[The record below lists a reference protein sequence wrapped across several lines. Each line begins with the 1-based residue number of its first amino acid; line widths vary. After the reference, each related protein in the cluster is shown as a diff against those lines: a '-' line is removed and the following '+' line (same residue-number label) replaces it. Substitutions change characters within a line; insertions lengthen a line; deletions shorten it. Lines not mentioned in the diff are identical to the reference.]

1 MSKTNCI
8 PVRTIVWPTRGLPA
22 FFDFALATNRR
33 TAIVL
38 ALISFLAFLPGFFQI
53 SPIDRDE
60 PRYAQAT
67 KQMIETND
75 YVDIRFINEEANDK
89 PVGIYWL
96 QAAAVKTAEAL
107 GLHGARDKIWVYRL
121 PSLLGAIGAV
131 LGTFWCALA
140 FFDRRYAALAALM
153 MAGSTLLGVEARLAK
168 TDAVL
173 LLTVVVTMG
182 ALARVYLATRT
193 AEAKPPGLAV
203 VATFWTALAAG
214 VLIKGLPI
222 LMIAGLAAAALAIVD
237 RSVRWWL
244 ALRPIAGIA
253 WAALL
258 VLPWLFAISMRT
270 GSDFVLA
277 SVGHDTLGKILNSQQ
292 SHGAPPGLYLVLFFV
307 TFFPAAFLA
316 GLATPAVARSAWSR
330 EPAVCFLL
338 AWLVPSW
345 IVFEL
350 SVTKLPHYVLPLY
363 PAIAILIALVIERNM
378 LSQQRWLLLGLMWWF
393 VIPLVASVA
402 VIGGAIALGYG
413 PLPAAWP
420 VLAAAVICGYL
431 AWRSYAPDG
440 IERSTVLAAAA
451 SMLLS
456 AGIYGLVIPPLGQL
470 FPSAA
475 MAGVL
480 RQAGCA
486 HPVAAVAGYEEPSLI
501 FLAGSETVSTDGAGV
516 ADFLG
521 RGGCRFGFVDA
532 RQEASFAAR
541 AQAIGLHYDRA
552 PAIAAVNLGHVGRVT
567 IDVFRT
573 KEAP

>member
-1 MSKTNCI
+1 MSKTDCVSMRAI
-8 PVRTIVWPTRGLPA
+8 IRPTRGMPA
-22 FFDFALATNRR
+22 LFDLAVATNRR
-33 TAIVL
+33 TAVVL

-53 SPIDRDE
+53 PPIDRDE

-67 KQMIETND
+67 KQMIETGD
-75 YVDIRFINEEANDK
+75 YVDIRFIDEEANDK

-107 GLHGARDKIWVYRL
+107 GLHDARHRIWVYRL
-121 PSLLGAIGAV
+121 VSLFGAVGAV

-140 FFDRRYAALAALM
+140 FVDRRWAALAALM

-168 TDAVL
+168 TDAML
-173 LLTVVVTMG
+173 LLTVVVAMG
-182 ALARVYLATRT
+182 ALARIYLATRSV
-193 AEAKPPGLAV
+193 EARRPGLGL

-222 LMIAGLAAAALAIVD
+222 LMITGLTVLTITIVD
-237 RSVRWWL
+237 RSARWWL
-244 ALRPIAGIA
+244 TLRPIAGIA

-258 VLPWLFAISMRT
+258 VAPWLIAISLRT
-270 GSDFVLA
+270 GGDFVLA

-292 SHGAPPGLYLVLFFV
+292 GHGALPGFYLVLFFV

-316 GLATPAVARSAWSR
+316 GLATPAVVRSAWRR
-330 EPAVCFLL
+330 EPAVSFLL

-350 SVTKLPHYVLPLY
+350 AVTKLPHYVLPLY
-363 PAIAILIALVIERNM
+363 PAIAILIAVMVERNM
-378 LSQQRWLLLGLMWWF
+378 LSQRRWLLLGLMWWF
-393 VIPLVASVA
+393 VIPLITSIVVL
-402 VIGGAIALGYG
+402 GGAVALGYG
-413 PLPAAWP
+413 SLPAAWP
-420 VLAAAVICGYL
+420 VLAAAIICGYV
-431 AWRSYAPDG
+431 AWRSYAPDSV
-440 IERSTVLAAAA
+440 ERPIVFAAAA

-475 MAGVL
+475 MASVL

-486 HPVAAVAGYEEPSLI
+486 HPIAAIAGYEEPSFI

-516 ADFLG
+516 ADFLHL
-521 RGGCRFGFVDA
+521 GGCRFGFVDA
-532 RQEASFAAR
+532 QQEASFTAR
-541 AQAIGLHYDRA
+541 AQAIGLHYDHA
-552 PAIAAVNLGHVGRVT
+552 PAVPAINLGHVGR
-567 IDVFRT
+567 IAIAVFRT

>member
-1 MSKTNCI
+1 MSKTNCV
-8 PVRTIVWPTRGLPA
+8 PVRTIAWPTRGLPA
-22 FFDFALATNRR
+22 LFDFMLATNRR
-33 TAIVL
+33 AAAML
-38 ALISFLAFLPGFFQI
+38 ALISLLAFLPGFFQI
-53 SPIDRDE
+53 PPIDRDE

-67 KQMIETND
+67 KQMIETGD

-96 QAAAVKTAEAL
+96 QTAAVKTAEAL
-107 GLHGARDKIWVYRL
+107 GVHGARYKIWVYRL

-140 FFDRRYAALAALM
+140 FVDRRYAALAALM

-168 TDAVL
+168 TDAML
-173 LLTVVVTMG
+173 LFTVIMAIG
-182 ALARVYLATRT
+182 AMARVYLMERRADGER
-193 AEAKPPGLAV
+193 PSLGLA
-203 VATFWTALAAG
+203 AIFWTALAAG

-222 LMIAGLAAAALAIVD
+222 LMITGLTAVTLAIVD
-237 RSVRWWL
+237 RSARWWL
-244 ALRPIAGIA
+244 AMRPIIGIA

-258 VLPWLFAISMRT
+258 VLPWLVAISMRI
-270 GSDFVLA
+270 GNDFVLA

-292 SHGAPPGLYLVLFFV
+292 GHGAPPGLYLVLFFL

-316 GLATPAVARSAWSR
+316 GLATPEVLRSAWRR
-330 EPAVCFLL
+330 EPAVTFLL

-345 IVFEL
+345 IVFEVA
-350 SVTKLPHYVLPLY
+350 VTKLPHYVLPLY
-363 PAIAILIALVIERNM
+363 PAIAILIAIVIERNM
-378 LSQQRWLLLGLMWWF
+378 LSQRRWLLLGLIWWF
-393 VIPLVASVA
+393 VIPLVTSVVVVGA
-402 VIGGAIALGYG
+402 AIALGYG

-440 IERSTVLAAAA
+440 VERSTVLAVAA

-456 AGIYGLVIPPLGQL
+456 AGIYALVVPPLGQL

-475 MAGVL
+475 MAGAL

-486 HPVAAVAGYEEPSLI
+486 HPVAAIAGYEEPSFI

-516 ADFLG
+516 ADFL
-521 RGGCRFGFVDA
+521 RGGNCRIGFVDG
-532 RQEASFAAR
+532 RQEAAFAAR

-552 PAIAAVNLGHVGRVT
+552 PAIPAVNLGHFGRVT